1 MNTRLNELQ
10 AIPIALTILMVAGLS
25 ACQTDRAPRHTFPT
39 EQRFTLQPGGPHEGT
54 AETLTVM
61 LSYRYSIQ
69 SDKAPRSMLIGGS
82 LNRFKMKP
90 DSMTLHIHF
99 LDDQGETL
107 EQKLIYALGNHHG
120 RDTFIRPSS
129 TFKKTLQVP
138 DEAVYF
144 AFNSRTRLSR
154 GRK

>member
-1 MNTRLNELQ
+1 MNIRQNCLQ
-10 AIPIALTILMVAGLS
+10 PVTIAIMILMVASLS
-25 ACQTDRAPRHTFPT
+25 ACQTDRVPQQTFPT
-39 EQRFTLQPGGPHEGT
+39 ERRFTLLTGGPHKGT
-54 AETLTVM
+54 AETLTVI
-61 LSYRYSIQ
+61 LTYRYSIQ
-69 SDKAPRSMLIGGS
+69 ADESSRNMQIDGS

-129 TFKKTLQVP
+129 TFNKTLKVP

-144 AFNSRTRLSR
+144 AFHSRTRLSR